1 MVNAISAIQ
10 NISWIL
16 ILLVVYLLTNAGKQN
31 SLVKHAK
38 FAKNVV
44 LDVEPVKAITR
55 IAQSVMKSII
65 SY

>member
-1 MVNAISAIQ
+1 MANVISAIQ

-38 FAKNVV
+38 LAKNVV
-44 LDVEPVKAITR
+44 LDVGPAKAITR
-55 IAQSVMKSII
+55 IAQSVMMSII